1 MMDLSWK
8 QQIYDESIK
17 VISEKI
23 AHAKSAM
30 QAAQE
35 AANTEEKSSMGDKYE
50 TGRAMSQ
57 LAKDMNAKQMV
68 AFQNELNHLQKLSQL
83 HPSKTVSSGALVQ
96 TEQGYFFIA
105 AAIGS
110 ISINQVKIMV
120 LSSETP
126 LSQALWGKKAGD
138 VYELNGKKSKILG
151 IV

>member
-1 MMDLSWK
+1 MDLGWK
-8 QQIYDESIK
+8 QQIFEESIK

-30 QAAQE
+30 NEAQE

-57 LAKDMNAKQMV
+57 LAKDMNARQMV
-68 AFQNELNHLQKLSQL
+68 AFQNELNQLQKISQIHL
-83 HPSKTVSSGALVQ
+83 SKTVSLGALVQ
-96 TEQGYFFIA
+96 TEQGYFYIA
-105 AAIGS
+105 AAIGA
-110 ISINQVKIMV
+110 ISVNNTKIMV

-126 LSQALWGKKAGD
+126 LCKALWGKKPGEW
-138 VYELNGKKSKILG
+138 YELNGKKSKILG

>member
-1 MMDLSWK
+1 MDLGWK
-8 QQIYDESIK
+8 QKIYEESIK

-23 AHAKSAM
+23 THAKSAM

-57 LAKDMNAKQMV
+57 LAKDMNARQMV
-68 AFQNELNHLQKLSQL
+68 AFQNELNQLQKLSKIL
-83 HPSKTVSSGALVQ
+83 PSKTVTSGALVQ
-96 TEQGYFFIA
+96 TEQGYFYIA
-105 AAIGS
+105 AAIGA
-110 ISINQVKIMV
+110 ISINNQKIMV

-126 LSQALWGKKAGD
+126 VCKAMRGKKAD
-138 VYELNGKKSKILG
+138 DWYELNGKKLKILK